1 MRADPFAE
9 KNKSPRRWQS
19 GFWALIATQFQGAF
33 SDNFLKWVT
42 IFLVLALG
50 LPQARR
56 DRLVVLVIPLLFAL
70 PFLLFSMTGGYLAD
84 HYSKRSVTIGTKIME
99 IAIVILAT
107 AGLSL
112 HSLSIPVAA
121 VFLIGC
127 QAALFGPSKYGL
139 LPELLPDSKLSW
151 GNGIL
156 ELGTFLAILIGT
168 IAGGLLAAEFRDR
181 EFWNGLLLVTL
192 AIAGLACSKWI
203 SRVPAANPAR
213 LFHWNPAGEL
223 WHEIRII
230 RRDRVLWAAVLGNIY
245 FWFLGSLVLI
255 NIILY
260 ATDILHA
267 GSTRTS
273 LLMAATTLG
282 IGLGSVAAGY
292 LSRGKIEQ
300 GLIGAG
306 AVGIAAMA
314 ALLAVPHIRY
324 VSVALL
330 LGALGFF
337 AGFFA
342 VPINAIIQHQPAP
355 DRKGSVIAAANLL
368 SFVGIALQPIAQYA
382 LLSIGHPNP
391 AKMFLIIAALTSGA
405 ALFLAILMPDSLRRV
420 VAWTKPASAE
430 SLQTTTR
437 AGAAPRS
444 KN

>member
-1 MRADPFAE
+1 MRADSLAE
-9 KNKSPRRWQS
+9 KSKSPNKWQS

-50 LPQARR
+50 LPEARR

-84 HYSKRSVTIGTKIME
+84 HYSKRSVTIGTKVME
-99 IAIVILAT
+99 IAVVIFAA
-107 AGLSL
+107 AGLAL
-112 HSLSIPVAA
+112 HSLPIPVAA

-139 LPELLPDSKLSW
+139 LPELLPDPKLSW

-168 IAGGLLAAEFRDR
+168 IAGGLLAAELRGR
-181 EFWNGLLLVTL
+181 EFWNGLLLVAL
-192 AIAGLACSKWI
+192 AIAGLACSRGI
-203 SRVPAANPAR
+203 SRVPVANPAR
-213 LFHWNPAGEL
+213 RFHWNPAEEL
-223 WHEIRII
+223 WDEIRII
-230 RRDRVLWAAVLGNIY
+230 QRDRVLWAAVLGNIY

-260 ATDILHA
+260 ATDILRV

-292 LSRGKIEQ
+292 LSRGRIEQ

-306 AVGIAAMA
+306 ALGITAMA
-314 ALLAVPHIRY
+314 VLLAIPHIRY
-324 VSVALL
+324 VSVAAL

-342 VPINAIIQHQPAP
+342 VPVNAIIQHQPEP

-368 SFVGIALQPIAQYA
+368 SFVGIALQPIAQYV
-382 LLSIGHPNP
+382 LLRIGHPNP
-391 AKMFLIIAALTSGA
+391 AKMFLIVAALTLGA
-405 ALFLAILMPDSLRRV
+405 AIFLAMLMPDSMRRV
-420 VAWTKPASAE
+420 VAWMKPPAGRS
-430 SLQTTTR
+430 QTSTH

>member
-1 MRADPFAE
+1 MATHTDSSTTQ
-9 KNKSPRRWQS
+9 NKFPANWRT
-19 GFWALIATQFQGAF
+19 GFWSLIATQFQGAF

-84 HYSKRSVTIGTKIME
+84 HYSKRSVTIGTKVME
-99 IAIVILAT
+99 IVIVILAT
-107 AGLSL
+107 AGLAF
-112 HSLSIPVAA
+112 HSLAIPVAA

-139 LPELLPDSKLSW
+139 LPELLPDPKLSW

-168 IAGGLLAAEFRDR
+168 IAGGLLASEFAGR
-181 EFWNGLLLVTL
+181 EFWNGLFLVAL
-192 AIAGLACSKWI
+192 AVAGLACSKGI
-203 SRVPAANPAR
+203 SRVSAANPAR
-213 LFHWNPAGEL
+213 TFRWNPAGEL
-223 WHEIRII
+223 WDEIGLI

-260 ATDILHA
+260 AADILRV

-292 LSRGKIEQ
+292 LSRGRIEQ

-306 AVGIAAMA
+306 ALGITAMA

-324 VSVALL
+324 VIVAAL

-342 VPINAIIQHQPAP
+342 VPINAIIQHQPEP

-382 LLSIGHPNP
+382 LLEIGHPNP
-391 AKMFLIIAALTSGA
+391 AKMFLIIAGLTLGA
-405 ALFLAILMPDSLRRV
+405 AIFLAILMPDSLRRV
-420 VAWTKPASAE
+420 VAWIKPAPTGPS
-430 SLQTTTR
+430 QTTTHVDTT
-437 AGAAPRS
+437 PRP
-444 KN
+444 

>member
-1 MRADPFAE
+1 MRTDSLAE
-9 KNKSPRRWQS
+9 KSNSSHKWQS

-84 HYSKRSVTIGTKIME
+84 HYSKRSVTVGTKIME
-99 IAIVILAT
+99 IAIVILAA
-107 AGLSL
+107 AGLAL
-112 HSLSIPVAA
+112 HSLSIPVVA

-139 LPELLPDSKLSW
+139 LPELLPDPKLSW

-168 IAGGLLAAEFRDR
+168 IAGGLLAAEFRGR
-181 EFWNGLLLVTL
+181 EFWNGLLLVAL
-192 AIAGLACSKWI
+192 AIAGLVCSEGI

-213 LFHWNPAGEL
+213 RFHWNPAGEL
-223 WHEIRII
+223 WDEIRMI

-260 ATDILHA
+260 ATDILRV

-292 LSRGKIEQ
+292 LSRGRIEQ

-306 AVGIAAMA
+306 ALGITTMA
-314 ALLAVPHIRY
+314 ALLAIPHIRY
-324 VSVALL
+324 VSVAAF

-342 VPINAIIQHQPAP
+342 VPINAIIQHQPEP

-382 LLSIGHPNP
+382 LLRIGHPNP
-391 AKMFLIIAALTSGA
+391 AKMFLIIAALTLGA
-405 ALFLAILMPDSLRRV
+405 ALFLAMLMPDSLRRV
-420 VAWTKPASAE
+420 VSWTKPPARPS
-430 SLQTTTR
+430 QTSTH
-437 AGAAPRS
+437 AGTAPRS